1 MVSAVAHLQ
10 AGVGRRRVL
19 EDEGV
24 ELVVELQR
32 AVVAA
37 RLAALRDGV
46 ALRRH
51 DQLRLGVVALG
62 AQHELADEPARPR
75 NTTHRSLERDTQNIR
90 NKLEF
95 SRSSQDVISVNKV

>member
-1 MVSAVAHLQ
+1 M
-10 AGVGRRRVL
+10 
-19 EDEGV
+19 V
-24 ELVVELQR
+24 ELER

-75 NTTHRSLERDTQNIR
+75 DTTHRSVERGAQNIT

-95 SRSSQDVISVNKV
+95 SRRSSRDVINVNKV